1 MGYFDSI
8 LQGANPATREVM
20 NTGYANY
27 QQGANDSR
35 NARIAELEA
44 ELASIREQRKAFDT
58 EAEMG
63 KYKFLYDA
71 DPSTYTN
78 YRQSMR
84 SAEQTE
90 KIRKATEDATKA
102 SELKNAI
109 NNNTIALEAALID
122 QEAADAAWKRV
133 QGSGNT
139 EAIEN
144 AKFAKKRADGA
155 VNRLD
160 RERKELSRQMAE
172 RLGIS
177 VPEVETEELKSFKR
191 EFGGDDS
198 YKERNDELKQINGW
212 LDRVKTEFEVDN
224 MSMEPGEKEPKVNDG
239 MTKVAQYRGWVEKSD
254 LSTDEKEKLMTRL
267 AEAEKAIKDF
277 ARPAAKGGKG
287 EKLTPEQVK
296 ANYQKEVDGKNP
308 TQVKSLGIDKIDKM
322 LKAGVQWKF
331 VTKDG
336 RTITLQGIADELR
349 GGKISK

>member
-1 MGYFDSI
+1 MANSYFDAI
-8 LQGANPATREVM
+8 LPQSTAVDIL
-20 NTGYANY
+20 NT
-27 QQGANDSR
+27 ANDAARSDR
-35 NARIAELEA
+35 SARIAELER
-44 ELASIREQRKAFDT
+44 ELAEIRKQKAQFS
-58 EAEMG
+58 EEGEMG

-78 YRQSMR
+78 YRQNLR
-84 SAEQTE
+84 SAAATE
-90 KIRKATEDATKA
+90 KIQKATEDSTKA
-102 SELKNAI
+102 SELKSALNR
-109 NNNTIALEAALID
+109 NTLELENALID
-122 QEAADAAWKRV
+122 QQAADAALARV
-133 QGSGNT
+133 QGGSDNA
-139 EAIEN
+139 AIEQ
-144 AKFAKKRADGA
+144 AEFAKKRADTA
-155 VNRLD
+155 VNRLQ

-177 VPEVETEELKSFKR
+177 VSDVETDEKKGLKN

-198 YKERNDELKQINGW
+198 YQERNDELKRINGW

-224 MSMEPGEKEPKVNDG
+224 MSMEPGEKAPKVNDG

-296 ANYQKEVDGKNP
+296 AALQKEVDGKNL
-308 TQVKSLGIDKIDKM
+308 TQVRDFGLDKIDKM
-322 LKAGVQWKF
+322 LKAGVKWKF
-331 VTKDG
+331 TTRDG
-336 RTITLQGIADELR
+336 RTHTLESVADELR